1 METLR
6 WRDWEGHTLEN
17 CAFGFEA
24 ECLMLECVVAGI
36 SDETCGG
43 HYRVRTD
50 AEMRTREVL
59 VEYLGRPKLH
69 VVSDGAGNWRDTIR
83 DRALPMLR
91 GCVDVD
97 IAITP
102 STNTLP
108 IKRLRLKA
116 VEATEISVVYIPLP
130 EQITGTFLP
139 WRAEQRYTCL
149 IPGQR
154 YRYKSLPAGFAA
166 ELEVDEDGFVLDYP
180 PIFRRIH
187 GDNQEG

>member
-1 METLR
+1 MDTVR
-6 WRDWEGHTLEN
+6 WRDWGGHTLEN

-24 ECLMLECVVAGI
+24 ECLVLEGVVAGI

-43 HYRVRTD
+43 HYWVRTD
-50 AEMRTREVL
+50 AEMRTREVR
-59 VEYLGRPKLH
+59 VGYLGGPELH
-69 VVSDGAGNWRDTIR
+69 VVSDGAGNWRDAIR

-108 IKRLRLKA
+108 IKRLGLKA
-116 VEATEISVVYIPLP
+116 VEAIEVSVAYIPLP

-154 YRYKSLPAGFAA
+154 YRYESLPGAFKAD
-166 ELEVDEDGFVLDYP
+166 LDIDENEFVLDYP
-180 PIFRRIH
+180 GIFRRIFRP
-187 GDNQEG
+187 